1 MEISKLFVQA
11 RSATVQ
17 IADGGLYHTKAV
29 YQLFL
34 NGQAAGAADTAVTSL
49 YDLQPETEYV
59 LSVRLGAEEVGQCAF
74 RTARESYTLNVRQFG
89 AVGDGVHDDT
99 AAIQAAILHCPA
111 DGRVLIPA
119 GRYHVLPL
127 MLKSHVRIELRR
139 GATLLLETD
148 RSKFPILPGMI
159 LSTDETDDLNLGS
172 WEGNP
177 LDMYAAFISGMDVED
192 VVLYGEG
199 VLDGQGDKS
208 DWWQNCKVRRG
219 AWRPRMLFL
228 NHCKNVTVQ
237 GVTFQN
243 SPSWNLQPYFS
254 KDLRF
259 LNIRVNAPA
268 NSPNTDGFD
277 PESCDGILLA
287 GAHFSLGDD
296 CIALKSGKL
305 YMGQRYKTPCQH
317 IEISHCL
324 MENGHGG
331 MTCGSEMA
339 GGIAHVRLHD
349 CLMRNTDRGLRVKT
363 RRGRGNTAVIDGLVF
378 RNVEMR
384 GVKAPFVINM
394 FYFCD
399 PDGHGPYVQCRDAMP
414 VDEYTPKLGS
424 LTMEDIVATDAQFA
438 GCYFDGLPEQPIER
452 VSMKNVTITF
462 DPNAEAGQAA
472 MADNRPLVKKLA
484 IYAENVKSIQLHNV
498 KIEGY
503 EGERLR
509 FANVG
514 HFEED

>member
-34 NGQAAGAADTAVTSL
+34 NGQAAGTADTAVTSL

-177 LDMYAAFISGMDVED
+177 LDMYAAFINGMYVED

-199 VLDGQGDKS
+199 VLDGQGEKG

-228 NHCKNVTVQ
+228 ALHRYQQTVGGAQ
-237 GVTFQN
+237 CVQRQQ
-243 SPSWNLQPYFS
+243 LQRGRTVDENEIIAVRHLPQRGLQQELPVVHV
-254 KDLRF
+254 DHLH
-259 LNIRVNAPA
+259 
-268 NSPNTDGFD
+268 
-277 PESCDGILLA
+277 A
-287 GAHFSLGDD
+287 GAGQSL
-296 CIALKSGKL
+296 AAW
-305 YMGQRYKTPCQH
+305 QH
-317 IEISHCL
+317 VAIGC
-324 MENGHGG
+324 GHDQLGRL
-331 MTCGSEMA
+331 CAVDERIVDAVA
-339 GGIAHVRLHD
+339 GGLVHAHAAGSV
-349 CLMRNTDRGLRVKT
+349 GL
-363 RRGRGNTAVIDGLVF
+363 
-378 RNVEMR
+378 
-384 GVKAPFVINM
+384 GVKIAQQHPLARGFYGSGQVYTGGGLAHAALLIYDRNDFRHSKFLFLSEFIMIVYTTCMEGFKRENANFRPFVS
-394 FYFCD
+394 
-399 PDGHGPYVQCRDAMP
+399 R
-414 VDEYTPKLGS
+414 ET
-424 LTMEDIVATDAQFA
+424 
-438 GCYFDGLPEQPIER
+438 
-452 VSMKNVTITF
+452 
-462 DPNAEAGQAA
+462 
-472 MADNRPLVKKLA
+472 
-484 IYAENVKSIQLHNV
+484 
-498 KIEGY
+498 
-503 EGERLR
+503 
-509 FANVG
+509 
-514 HFEED
+514 

>member
-17 IADGGLYHTKAV
+17 IADGGLYHTKAA

-34 NGQAAGAADTAVTSL
+34 NGQAAGTADTAVTSL

-111 DGRVLIPA
+111 DGRVLIPS

-296 CIALKSGKL
+296 CIALKSGK
-305 YMGQRYKTPCQH
+305 
-317 IEISHCL
+317 
-324 MENGHGG
+324 HG
-331 MTCGSEMA
+331 A
-339 GGIAHVRLHD
+339 ALQNALPAH
-349 CLMRNTDRGLRVKT
+349 RNQPL
-363 RRGRGNTAVIDGLVF
+363 
-378 RNVEMR
+378 
-384 GVKAPFVINM
+384 
-394 FYFCD
+394 
-399 PDGHGPYVQCRDAMP
+399 PDG
-414 VDEYTPKLGS
+414 
-424 LTMEDIVATDAQFA
+424 
-438 GCYFDGLPEQPIER
+438 ER
-452 VSMKNVTITF
+452 AWRH
-462 DPNAEAGQAA
+462 D
-472 MADNRPLVKKLA
+472 
-484 IYAENVKSIQLHNV
+484 
-498 KIEGY
+498 
-503 EGERLR
+503 LR
-509 FANVG
+509 QRNGGRHRACVPA
-514 HFEED
+514 